1 MRITLGW
8 ARCAADVAD
17 VLRRGAWYPVIEESP
32 DGHLVVEVR
41 NQRVRLRRGDVEIR
55 TEVPD
60 HWSVVVRTAVLR
72 PTPGGDGGRRHLRR
86 VPAVPL
92 PPGLRREAGEAALCP
107 LRRDVASGLDGDL
120 LRRDIRPQTLEI
132 VIILTVNMLMI
143 SRSGVSSLTSDV

>member
-1 MRITLGW
+1 MRG
-8 ARCAADVAD
+8 
-17 VLRRGAWYPVIEESP
+17 RRGRRLASRCLVSRHRRIAGRSP
-32 DGHLVVEVR
+32 RCRGTKPARPPPPRRRRDPDRGPRSLE
-41 NQRVRLRRGDVEIR
+41 RRGPHRRAPAHAGRE
-55 TEVPD
+55 
-60 HWSVVVRTAVLR
+60 
-72 PTPGGDGGRRHLRR
+72 GDGGRRHLRR